1 MYHRKRDAA
10 VYIADI
16 LDAIRKI
23 ESYTEHI
30 NYGDFELDEM
40 RQDAVVRN
48 FEVIGEAAKNIP
60 GYFKKQHPGIAW
72 DKITGMRNKLI
83 HEYFGI
89 SLPIVWETVQTD
101 LPVLKDQISQCVRRT

>member
-1 MYHRKRDAA
+1 MPDRKRDAT

-23 ESYTEHI
+23 VSYTEHI
-30 NYGDFELDEM
+30 GYEVFKSDEM

-60 GYFKKQHPGIAW
+60 DYFKKQHPGIAW
-72 DKITGMRNKLI
+72 NTITGMRNKLI
-83 HEYFGI
+83 HEYFGV
-89 SLPIVWETVQTD
+89 SLSIVWETIQTD
-101 LPVLKDQISQCVRRT
+101 LPVLKRQISQLGE